1 MSNYINHRLP
11 MGRRIPFVS
20 FDAATG
26 VNFWHDPMWGQRPTI
41 FIRSATLHLTVSDL
55 SINMNSPLEF
65 WTDKTI
71 ITNLILQNPTF
82 DNFRFLSLNKRE
94 RQITYM
100 TISELSIPF
109 SKIRIDHNSAIIT
122 ISVNN
127 QIRHNL
133 DTYHTNNSHII
144 QKLHHQNNISNNMKK
159 KLHIADLLF
168 DIKDT
173 MKDSMFKELMDTL
186 NEITN

>member
-1 MSNYINHRLP
+1 MSNTNDNTNRTP
-11 MGRRIPFVS
+11 VMS
-20 FDAATG
+20 
-26 VNFWHDPMWGQRPTI
+26 
-41 FIRSATLHLTVSDL
+41 IRSATLHLTVSDL

-94 RQITYM
+94 RHFTYIA
-100 TISELSIPF
+100 ISELSIPF
-109 SKIRIDHNSAIIT
+109 SKIRIDENSAIIT

-144 QKLHHQNNISNNMKK
+144 QKLHHQNNISKNMQK
-159 KLHIADLLF
+159 KLRIADLLF

>member
-1 MSNYINHRLP
+1 MSNTNDNMNRTFAMSIH
-11 MGRRIPFVS
+11 
-20 FDAATG
+20 
-26 VNFWHDPMWGQRPTI
+26 
-41 FIRSATLHLTVSDL
+41 SATLTSVASDYNLLTQQRVRQEYFS
-55 SINMNSPLEF
+55 
-65 WTDKTI
+65 DKTI
-71 ITNLILQNPTF
+71 ILELIKNFPEF
-82 DNFRFLSLNKRE
+82 DKFEFLALTKRDRRMMYIALNELSL
-94 RQITYM
+94 
-100 TISELSIPF
+100 PF

-133 DTYHTNNSHII
+133 DTYHTNNSHLI
-144 QKLHHQNNISNNMKK
+144 QKLHHQNNISNNMQK

>member
-1 MSNYINHRLP
+1 MSNTNDNTNRTP
-11 MGRRIPFVS
+11 VMS
-20 FDAATG
+20 
-26 VNFWHDPMWGQRPTI
+26 
-41 FIRSATLHLTVSDL
+41 IRSATLTSVASDYNILTQQRVRQEYFPDKIIIL
-55 SINMNSPLEF
+55 ELIKNFPEFDKFEFLALTKRDRRMMYIAMN
-65 WTDKTI
+65 
-71 ITNLILQNPTF
+71 
-82 DNFRFLSLNKRE
+82 
-94 RQITYM
+94 
-100 TISELSIPF
+100 ELSIPF

-173 MKDSMFKELMDTL
+173 MIDSMFKELMETL

>member
-1 MSNYINHRLP
+1 MSNTH
-11 MGRRIPFVS
+11 
-20 FDAATG
+20 D
-26 VNFWHDPMWGQRPTI
+26 NFWRDTMWGQLPTLS
-41 FIRSATLHLTVSDL
+41 IRSATLHILVLDL
-55 SINMNSPLEF
+55 NINMHNRLEF

-71 ITNLILQNPTF
+71 ITNLILQYPTF

-94 RQITYM
+94 RQIMYIAVT
-100 TISELSIPF
+100 ELSIPF
-109 SKIRIDHNSAIIT
+109 SKIRIDENSAIIT

-133 DTYHTNNSHII
+133 DTYHTNNSYII
-144 QKLHHQNNISNNMKK
+144 HKLHNQKNISKNMQK
-159 KLHIADLLF
+159 KLRIADLLF

>member
-1 MSNYINHRLP
+1 MSNTNHNMNRAPVL
-11 MGRRIPFVS
+11 S
-20 FDAATG
+20 
-26 VNFWHDPMWGQRPTI
+26 
-41 FIRSATLHLTVSDL
+41 IRSATLHLIVPDL

-71 ITNLILQNPTF
+71 ITNLILQNQTF

-94 RQITYM
+94 RHHMYM

-109 SKIRIDHNSAIIT
+109 SKIRIDENSAIIT

-144 QKLHHQNNISNNMKK
+144 QKLHHQNNISNNMQK
-159 KLHIADLLF
+159 KLKIANIIF
-168 DIKDT
+168 DIKDN
-173 MKDSMFKELMDTL
+173 MKDSMFKELMDAL
-186 NEITN
+186 HEITN